1 MELITPSF
9 GLLFWMT
16 LIFAIVFFILAK
28 FGFPVI
34 TGMVERRREY
44 IGKSLED
51 AAKAKAQL
59 DGMQKEYQDMLDKAR
74 AQQEEMLSAA
84 RTSAAQIVDK
94 AREDASEQ
102 ARQILSQAT
111 AEIELR
117 RKEAME
123 SVKSEVA
130 SIAIAVSEKVLR
142 RELSSDSAQAGYIDK
157 LVEET
162 SRKDE

>member
-51 AAKAKAQL
+51 AAAAKAQL
-59 DGMQKEYQDMLDKAR
+59 EGMQKQYQDMLDKAR

-84 RTSAAQIVDK
+84 RTSAAQIVDQ

-117 RKEAME
+117 RKEALD

-162 SRKDE
+162 TKRNE

>member
-74 AQQEEMLSAA
+74 AQQEELLSAA

-117 RKEAME
+117 RKEALE

-162 SRKDE
+162 SSKDE

>member
-111 AEIELR
+111 TEIELR
-117 RKEAME
+117 RKEALE

-142 RELSSDSAQAGYIDK
+142 RELSSDNAQAGYIDK

>member
-74 AQQEEMLSAA
+74 AQQEELLSAA

-117 RKEAME
+117 RKEALE

-142 RELSSDSAQAGYIDK
+142 RELSSDNAQTEYIDK

-162 SRKDE
+162 SNQNE

>member
-111 AEIELR
+111 VEIELR
-117 RKEAME
+117 RKEALE

-142 RELSSDSAQAGYIDK
+142 RELSSDNAQAGYIDK

-162 SRKDE
+162 SKKDE

>member
-74 AQQEEMLSAA
+74 AQQEELLSAA
-84 RTSAAQIVDK
+84 RTSAAQIVDQ

-117 RKEAME
+117 RKEALE

-142 RELSSDSAQAGYIDK
+142 RELSSDNAQAEYIDK

-162 SRKDE
+162 SKKDE